1 MKAMALAVFW
11 LATAG
16 VAAAAGAASERLLVT
31 PFSFSD
37 SSGEPQD
44 QRADHERRLRA
55 MSSDLKAELQK
66 EGRYQ
71 IVEPPADSA
80 PCPEGESPESG
91 TACILQRAQDA
102 RADLVLTGAVHKV
115 STMAS
120 LVWVGLFDARDGKQ
134 LLFRQLTFRGD
145 TDDAWSHATSFLG
158 REIGEVR
165 LEPR

>member
-1 MKAMALAVFW
+1 MKAMTLAVFW
-11 LATAG
+11 LATG
-16 VAAAAGAASERLLVT
+16 WVAAADAASERLLVT

-44 QRADHERRLRA
+44 QRADHERRLQA

-66 EGRYQ
+66 EGRYR
-71 IVEPPADSA
+71 IVEPPAGSA
-80 PCPEGESPESG
+80 PCPEGG
-91 TACILQRAQDA
+91 TACILQRAQEA
-102 RADLVLTGAVHKV
+102 RADLILTGAIHKT

-120 LVWVGLFDARDGKQ
+120 LVWVGLFDAHDGKQ

-145 TDDAWSHATSFLG
+145 TDEAWSHATTFLG

-165 LEPR
+165 PEQH